1 LSGESFGSNS
11 FKVRILGIESSC
23 DETSAAVIDADGT
36 LRGHVIN
43 SQHEHA
49 AFGGVVPEL
58 ASRAHM
64 RTAVSTIRKTL
75 AESNLDLHQID
86 GIAVT
91 AGPGLVGSLLV
102 GISIAKGIAL
112 AAKKKLVGVHH
123 LEGHIFSTLLEHRN
137 FEPPFLTL
145 LVSGGHSEII
155 LVESLGNYQVLGRTR
170 DDAAGEAFDK
180 AAKMLGL
187 LPTSGSFHGGRIIA
201 EVAANGNSVAIPFP
215 RGLSKE
221 DTFDFS
227 FSGLKTALRTH
238 IGSLSE
244 RERAALLPDI
254 AASYEMAIVDALITK
269 TVKAMEKT
277 DIKRVALVG
286 GVAANWTLRRKLNDE
301 VATRCGT
308 LCCPSPIYCTDN
320 AAMIAAVG
328 RFRLMNGNQSGYD
341 LDADPRMKL

>member
-1 LSGESFGSNS
+1 M
-11 FKVRILGIESSC
+11 RILGIESSC
-23 DETSAAVIDADGT
+23 DETSAAVIDSDGT

-43 SQHEHA
+43 SQQEHA

-64 RTAVSTIRKTL
+64 RTAVSTIRKAL
-75 AESNLDLHQID
+75 VDSNCDLNQID

-112 AAKKKLVGVHH
+112 AGKKKLVGVHH
-123 LEGHIFSTLLEHRN
+123 LEGHIFSTLLEHPD

-155 LVESLGNYQVLGRTR
+155 FVDTWGTYEVLGRTR

-180 AAKMLGL
+180 AARMLDL
-187 LPTSGSFHGGRIIA
+187 LPKSGSLHGGRIIA
-201 EVAANGNSVAIPFP
+201 ESATNGNPAAIPFP

-221 DTFDFS
+221 DTLDFS

-238 IGSLSE
+238 IDSLSE
-244 RERAALLPDI
+244 RERATLLPDI
-254 AASYEMAIVDALITK
+254 AASYEMAIVDALVAK
-269 TVKAMEKT
+269 TVKAMERREVK
-277 DIKRVALVG
+277 KVALAG
-286 GVAANWTLRRKLNDE
+286 GVAANSTLRRKLNQE
-301 VATRCGT
+301 VAARNGT

-328 RFRLMNGNQSGYD
+328 RYHLMNGTQSGYD